1 MTYLFDF
8 LAHIAAH
15 VYTELNGDL
24 LYVRES
30 VLVVCVCCSLVVYA
44 CSWVLKLIICVTI
57 VCVSVYNYGKCKV
70 FGSGVG
76 AGK

>member
-15 VYTELNGDL
+15 VYTELNGDW

-30 VLVVCVCCSLVVYA
+30 VLVVCVCVGVVASSYTH
-44 CSWVLKLIICVTI
+44 VLGC
-57 VCVSVYNYGKCKV
+57 
-70 FGSGVG
+70 
-76 AGK
+76 